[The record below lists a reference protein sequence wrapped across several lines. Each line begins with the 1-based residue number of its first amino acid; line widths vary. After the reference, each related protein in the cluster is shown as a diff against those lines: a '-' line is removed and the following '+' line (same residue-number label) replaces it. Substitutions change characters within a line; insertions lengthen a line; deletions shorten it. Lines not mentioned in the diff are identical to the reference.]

1 MSNVSSYMEAQA
13 LLSITVRAVDSL
25 YFKKCDTL
33 SQQRFLD
40 EAISKLHE
48 VQSLV
53 KKAKGQSHDS

>member
-1 MSNVSSYMEAQA
+1 MSNVASYMEAQA
-13 LLSITVRAVDSL
+13 LLSVTVKSVDSL

-48 VQSLV
+48 AQSLV
-53 KKAKGQSHDS
+53 KKAKGQINDS

>member
-1 MSNVSSYMEAQA
+1 MEAQA